1 MKINEID
8 FLPQKE
14 YLGGEEQLSAL
25 STAMEKRLVPLEGTD
40 YDYGFYRTPK
50 FLQIYITNRGD
61 DKQVIAEMELK
72 SVTFPQ
78 QDAYTVDTVT
88 THERFRNKGLSKK
101 LYEIALKIIKITLVA
116 GSIQT
121 PGGQRNW
128 VSLANMPGVDISGYI
143 AMDVKGFQ
151 RSKEDVTD
159 FIDDFFKQTP
169 WPIGEAGGYEF
180 YDIPLAYA
188 KAGDKLETAVK
199 TKFIN
204 IYGRVGVISRYINVG
219 MYAHAT

>member
-1 MKINEID
+1 MKLNEID

-14 YLGGEEQLSAL
+14 YEGGEEQLNDL
-25 STAMEKRLVPLEGTD
+25 STAMERRLVPLKGTE

-50 FLQIYITNRGD
+50 FLQIYIVNRGSD
-61 DKQVIAEMELK
+61 RQVVAEMELK
-72 SVTFPQ
+72 GVPFPLA
-78 QDAYTVDTVT
+78 DAYTVDTVT
-88 THERFRNKGLSKK
+88 THEQFRNRGLAKK
-101 LYEIALKIIKITLVA
+101 LYEIALKDIKITLVA
-116 GSIQT
+116 GSVQT

-151 RSKEDVTD
+151 RAREDISD
-159 FIDDFFKQTP
+159 FVDDFFKQTP
-169 WPIGEAGGYEF
+169 WSIGAAGNYEF

-188 KAGDKLETAVK
+188 KEGDKLKTAVT

-204 IYGRVGVISRYINVG
+204 LYGRVGTVSRYIYVG